1 MNSYIGFSVH
11 HRSFQ
16 MRSKLYKPYLED
28 IRKVCVLNSDMGFVR
43 IKRKYDYQQ
52 QLIRKEELRYE
63 YPNWNYETGSS
74 DLR

>member
-16 MRSKLYKPYLED
+16 VRRKLYAPFVED

-43 IKRKYDYQQ
+43 VQKKYDYQRN
-52 QLIRKEELRYE
+52 LILKEERDYE
-63 YPNWNYETGSS
+63 YPNWIYSA
-74 DLR
+74 